1 MTEAWSQVA
10 APAGWI
16 SGVLALWSDLAVAF
30 STCPIHS
37 GVGSCKTT
45 VREKQSWPFLGGK
58 DDVPRLP
65 RRSWAPCSFLCDVS
79 RLGAELRC
87 VSGVEEIKGS
97 SMQEKKATL
106 TQGTPFYS
114 WKCVCVHVC
123 VWGGTCTP
131 EIDTLP
137 IGSGKFKDTRD
148 RDERTSE
155 EQAPSPVPLPSP
167 HAPFLSG
174 FAAARQFIINPL
186 KAAKISSR
194 VV

>member
-10 APAGWI
+10 APAGGI

-58 DDVPRLP
+58 DYVPRLP

-87 VSGVEEIKGS
+87 VSGDEEIKGS

-123 VWGGTCTP
+123 VWG
-131 EIDTLP
+131 
-137 IGSGKFKDTRD
+137 
-148 RDERTSE
+148 
-155 EQAPSPVPLPSP
+155 A
-167 HAPFLSG
+167 HAPQKSTPFPLDLANLRIPETEMRGLLRSRLLLLCLFPPLMLLSCPG
-174 FAAARQFIINPL
+174 LLQPGN
-186 KAAKISSR
+186 SSLIP
-194 VV
+194 